1 MKRFFIQ
8 TGSVFLSLAF
18 LLSLSTNALAIFDG
32 DKKCLVNVVATDEP
46 NEGQSDGG
54 YEFIDNLFGDDDT
67 LDGDGDITDAV
78 SPVSDFRIAIVSNSI
93 CIPDSTPFLSS
104 GVVWDGLVTYEINI
118 AVRVSE
124 NGMPCSGK
132 TVLWSTNISPE
143 VRYIT
148 SSIKTDGSG
157 TATATY
163 HTRSLSSFT
172 VTAQCDGRTTS
183 ATITPKTVAQY
194 KSSFYI
200 TYYWVALEEDYK
212 GSKVAV
218 PELGGNAYKKDFL
231 DSVRM
236 EGSGKGLDGKY
247 ISYYNGVYAYRKP
260 TTSTGTTPTAGR
272 TIAVDPY
279 YIPEKVSLNRKGT
292 VDIQNV
298 GLREAEDIGPAI
310 KGFHIDVFVGE
321 GEKMKPGNNFN
332 ARVTYMGNNR
342 WKSLG
347 TFAELD
353 EGDMSNFDNNE
364 LFIPEI
370 TNVWYSP
377 DHTRYGYVINDLA
390 SGSLQIGISDTGTER
405 NSADDMV
412 LELPVVAK
420 SVNDVSFIDA
430 CRVGVLS
437 HVNPSTDGYFIWD
450 LESGLLTEC
459 YYGYGFTT
467 SGDTIYY
474 IQAPQHFSGML
485 GFNRILTNRGELLYE
500 SDENVIILP
509 SLTISGNEIGFSER
523 NILTDQTNENIC
535 STLSAIRT
543 DGNAGYY

>member
-1 MKRFFIQ
+1 MKRFFMQ
-8 TGSVFLSLAF
+8 AALAF
-18 LLSLSTNALAIFDG
+18 LPLALLLSLSTD
-32 DKKCLVNVVATDEP
+32 
-46 NEGQSDGG
+46 
-54 YEFIDNLFGDDDT
+54 
-67 LDGDGDITDAV
+67 
-78 SPVSDFRIAIVSNSI
+78 
-93 CIPDSTPFLSS
+93 
-104 GVVWDGLVTYEINI
+104 
-118 AVRVSE
+118 
-124 NGMPCSGK
+124 
-132 TVLWSTNISPE
+132 
-143 VRYIT
+143 
-148 SSIKTDGSG
+148 
-157 TATATY
+157 
-163 HTRSLSSFT
+163 
-172 VTAQCDGRTTS
+172 
-183 ATITPKTVAQY
+183 
-194 KSSFYI
+194 
-200 TYYWVALEEDYK
+200 
-212 GSKVAV
+212 
-218 PELGGNAYKKDFL
+218 
-231 DSVRM
+231 
-236 EGSGKGLDGKY
+236 
-247 ISYYNGVYAYRKP
+247 
-260 TTSTGTTPTAGR
+260 
-272 TIAVDPY
+272 
-279 YIPEKVSLNRKGT
+279 
-292 VDIQNV
+292 
-298 GLREAEDIGPAI
+298 
-310 KGFHIDVFVGE
+310 
-321 GEKMKPGNNFN
+321 
-332 ARVTYMGNNR
+332 NR

-347 TFAELD
+347 TFAEPNG
-353 EGDMSNFDNNE
+353 GDTSNCENTE
-364 LFIPEI
+364 PFIPEN
-370 TNVWYSP
+370 TNVWYSS
-377 DHTRYGYVINDLA
+377 DQTRYGYVINDLA

>member
-1 MKRFFIQ
+1 
-8 TGSVFLSLAF
+8 
-18 LLSLSTNALAIFDG
+18 
-32 DKKCLVNVVATDEP
+32 
-46 NEGQSDGG
+46 
-54 YEFIDNLFGDDDT
+54 
-67 LDGDGDITDAV
+67 
-78 SPVSDFRIAIVSNSI
+78 
-93 CIPDSTPFLSS
+93 
-104 GVVWDGLVTYEINI
+104 
-118 AVRVSE
+118 
-124 NGMPCSGK
+124 
-132 TVLWSTNISPE
+132 
-143 VRYIT
+143 
-148 SSIKTDGSG
+148 
-157 TATATY
+157 
-163 HTRSLSSFT
+163 
-172 VTAQCDGRTTS
+172 
-183 ATITPKTVAQY
+183 
-194 KSSFYI
+194 
-200 TYYWVALEEDYK
+200 
-212 GSKVAV
+212 
-218 PELGGNAYKKDFL
+218 
-231 DSVRM
+231 
-236 EGSGKGLDGKY
+236 
-247 ISYYNGVYAYRKP
+247 
-260 TTSTGTTPTAGR
+260 
-272 TIAVDPY
+272 
-279 YIPEKVSLNRKGT
+279 
-292 VDIQNV
+292 
-298 GLREAEDIGPAI
+298 
-310 KGFHIDVFVGE
+310 
-321 GEKMKPGNNFN
+321 MKPGNNFN